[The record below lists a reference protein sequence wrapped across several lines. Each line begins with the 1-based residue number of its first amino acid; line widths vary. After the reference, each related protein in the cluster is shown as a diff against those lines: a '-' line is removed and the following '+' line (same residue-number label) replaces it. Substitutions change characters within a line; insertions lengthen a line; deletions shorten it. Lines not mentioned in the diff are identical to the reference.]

1 MVGEGNGGCGM
12 GEGGG
17 GTPENECGG
26 GGDIIAFLSFSVPSQ
41 KEEAEL

>member
-1 MVGEGNGGCGM
+1 MGGRAR
-12 GEGGG
+12 EGGREG
-17 GTPENECGG
+17 ERTPENECGA